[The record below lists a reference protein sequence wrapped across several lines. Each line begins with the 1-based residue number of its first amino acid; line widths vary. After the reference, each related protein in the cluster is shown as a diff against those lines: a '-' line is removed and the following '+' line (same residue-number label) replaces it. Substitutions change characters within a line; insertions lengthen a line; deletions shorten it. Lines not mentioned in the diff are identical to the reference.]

1 MKITPYL
8 LWLNGFKPYEGRTEC
23 WRRVEINPFTTN
35 TIEMIVEPACF
46 NCVWKVYYRAPE
58 VKCELYIKTF
68 QDLMKFSEVMSNN
81 RHGFTE
87 VHPIVLTIPNF
98 YTENDWERGDL
109 DQGLFDE
116 KIYQYV

>member
-8 LWLNGFKPYEGRTEC
+8 LWLNGFEPYEGRTEC
-23 WRRVEINPFTTN
+23 WKRVTFNPLTAR
-35 TIEMIVEPACF
+35 TIEMIVEPACN
-46 NCVWKVYYRAPE
+46 NCLWKVYYHASGVSCE
-58 VKCELYIKTF
+58 FYVKTY
-68 QDLMKFSEVMSNN
+68 QDLMKFSEVMANN
-81 RHGFTE
+81 RHGYTDVE
-87 VHPIVLTIPNF
+87 PIVLTIPDF